1 MTPGDGA
8 AEPPARNYAD
18 GKPTW
23 PKVAVVV
30 AVLALAFVA
39 ARACQQDQVQIT
51 KDEAIAIAEERVDFE
66 PVNRQVRFLRQGLD
80 RRPFWF
86 VSLSIPAQPGSEQ
99 ELRLVVVRVDATNGR
114 VEDLSERTPPGGGGK
129 GNGAEKREGGS

>member
-1 MTPGDGA
+1 VTPGDGA

-39 ARACQQDQVQIT
+39 ARACQQDQVRIA

-86 VSLSIPAQPGSEQ
+86 VSLSIPAEPGSEQ
-99 ELRLVVVRVDATNGR
+99 EFSRLVVVRVDATNGE
-114 VEDLSERTPPGGGGK
+114 VEDLSERTPQGGGGK
-129 GNGAEKREGGS
+129 NGAGKQGGGS